1 MQIITEWQEI
11 LSQMLMPL
19 HEVIK
24 NHGLVEEQ
32 IITMILTETGWQTQK
47 NLKRELDYIKNGC
60 HTFIDYHEQHYNEPY
75 YFAPAVEP
83 YHELITDWQENFN
96 KL

>member
-11 LSQMLMPL
+11 LSQMLIPL

-32 IITMILTETGWQTQK
+32 IITTMILTETGAGRLKK

-60 HTFIDYHEQHYNEPY
+60 HTFM
-75 YFAPAVEP
+75 
-83 YHELITDWQENFN
+83 
-96 KL
+96 